1 MIAMPVRSTR
11 NGGPRPSPSPTY
23 EATKAATAIAL
34 LHSLPAIV
42 TAYTCT
48 PGTRLIESAAH
59 ARHRR
64 LRRLRPPLAARS
76 EVARDRARGAVRQR
90 DAVGRGLRRGH
101 DVARRRGGARRPAGG
116 AGAAA
121 FLCGD
126 DSRDSP
132 VLAEPVASASA
143 TAEFLE
149 RWRLPGEPASRQW
162 EERFGE
168 HVYVPLGESA
178 VTEALKRAGVT
189 APSINHWV

>member
-11 NGGPRPSPSPTY
+11 KGGTRPSPSPTY

-64 LRRLRPPLAARS
+64 LRRLCPPLAARS

-101 DVARRRGGARRPAGG
+101 DVARRRR
-116 AGAAA
+116 
-121 FLCGD
+121 
-126 DSRDSP
+126 S
-132 VLAEPVASASA
+132 
-143 TAEFLE
+143 
-149 RWRLPGEPASRQW
+149 
-162 EERFGE
+162 EEHTSE
-168 HVYVPLGESA
+168 LQSH
-178 VTEALKRAGVT
+178 
-189 APSINHWV
+189 